1 MSKIIIRQTVTRRP
15 RGNPAD
21 GVLPALKF
29 LLKIIVAIRNDLRYN
44 FLYTRNTA
52 VKHMVKYFRNARDG
66 ALEEIENFTENCWI
80 ALENPTDDEC
90 DDVAVF
96 AGVPEDMLK
105 AALDEEERARSEF
118 DEGCS
123 MFMVDCPVIEEG
135 AGGDSY
141 TTLPLAIIYNKKC
154 IVTVTLKTNAVL
166 KDFISGREK
175 VFCDKPVHFALKFML
190 GNAKRFLYCLKQI
203 DRKNHRIQNE
213 VGKTMKNEE
222 IIQLLDLQNALVYFS
237 TSLNSNDRVH
247 EKLSRM
253 EAVSTQED
261 YQDLYDD
268 VNVEN
273 KQAIETCNI
282 YKNILSVTM
291 DAYGSVISNN
301 ANESM
306 KTLTV
311 ITILLAVPTLI
322 AGLWGMNMPVPF
334 EKGVTF
340 GETVWFWVVTGV
352 AVVLTVI
359 IAVLLLKGNPFKRPL
374 RTKKR
379 KKERKNRRG
388 KERQE

>member
-1 MSKIIIRQTVTRRP
+1 
-15 RGNPAD
+15 
-21 GVLPALKF
+21 
-29 LLKIIVAIRNDLRYN
+29 
-44 FLYTRNTA
+44 
-52 VKHMVKYFRNARDG
+52 MVKYFNSAENG
-66 ALEEIENFTENCWI
+66 TLEEIENFIDGCWI

-90 DDVAVF
+90 EDASAF
-96 AGVPEDMLK
+96 SGVPEDMLK

-154 IVTVTLKTNAVL
+154 IVTVSLKSNAVL
-166 KDFISGREK
+166 KDFASGRDK
-175 VFCDKPVHFALKFML
+175 VFCNKPVHFALKFML

-237 TSLNSNDRVH
+237 TSLSANDRVH

-253 EAVSTQED
+253 EAVCRSED

-268 VNVEN
+268 VNIEN

-282 YKNILSVTM
+282 YKNILNVTM

-301 ANESM
+301 ANDTM
-306 KTLTV
+306 KKLTI
-311 ITILLAVPTLI
+311 ITILLAVPTMI
-322 AGLWGMNMPVPF
+322 AGFWGMNMPVPGQDGYAF
-334 EKGVTF
+334 YQTG
-340 GETVWFWVVTGV
+340 WFWLVVFSAIALT
-352 AVVLTVI
+352 AVIGIFLI
-359 IAVLLLKGNPFKRPL
+359 KSNPFKKSIKQKKS
-374 RTKKR
+374 KKR
-379 KKERKNRRG
+379 NRRE
-388 KERQE
+388 K